1 MSDAK
6 PPKGNKARINK
17 ENTLIGSA
25 SAQEI
30 EMVNTGDTEI
40 FARKE
45 SFTNNENE
53 RQLAKPKGEQTRT
66 AMAEVLASKL
76 KIDDAKNKDLNELI

>member
-6 PPKGNKARINK
+6 LPKGNRARINK
-17 ENTLIGSA
+17 ENSSA

-30 EMVNTGDTEI
+30 EMINTDDTEI
-40 FARKE
+40 FAPKE
-45 SFTNNENE
+45 SFTNENE

-76 KIDDAKNKDLNELI
+76 KIDDAKDKDLN